1 LSSTPD
7 ITVSDSRRCEL
18 ATRYGRLVVP
28 DIENDLI
35 GRFLSRYGEWAWLEA
50 VFVASVIPDGA
61 RVLDAGAFVGTFGL
75 GIARLRRLELLCCV
89 EANSVILSLLDHN
102 VQANARCPFVVLEAL
117 VAGSEANAA
126 SGHSQPGNLGSMSFS
141 AGPDPDASGA
151 IRAVT
156 LASLRAEHGA
166 FDLIKLDIEGMELD
180 VLRGDVD
187 FLAQGKTT
195 LWIEANEDVRSLEIA
210 DLLLAAN
217 LELFYFAFPA
227 FNPKNFNGDTEPV
240 FTFAFEAGLLAAPAT
255 RPSLSPELIEA
266 GCILRP
272 VRCLDDLKDALW
284 RTPRWGMAEWQGA
297 ATTEE
302 LAALVGRS
310 ILGESF
316 ADFLTSGSDV
326 TPGAK
331 TNIWQK
337 LEAEQAALQD
347 ARTGL
352 VLAEDAL
359 RQAQAL
365 AVERLHQLDAEHQLR
380 EQTDAGLRTATELAV
395 ERLHQLDAERQL
407 REQTDAG
414 LRTATE
420 LAVGRLHQL
429 DAERRLREQAEAG
442 LLVATELAAERLTQ
456 LEAHRLRSEQ
466 IIEALHTTTARGECL
481 RKELDA
487 IQSST
492 TWRVS
497 SPLRRLGGR
506 YPGLRSVVRRLRTSV
521 GALLRQLRR
530 PGTIAV
536 ITVPAEPRA
545 AGPALLVDPHHRD
558 AVRPYFDAAYY
569 LAVNQDI
576 ADAGLDPLDHFVQ
589 QGWREGRAP
598 SPGFDVTYY
607 LEANPDVAAD
617 GINPVVH
624 YAWAGK
630 FEGRSP
636 RRATDARR
644 LYLDAAAPPRER
656 AADWI
661 GAADRS
667 TPISPDALAAALSSR
682 QGNAGTIISVSHDDY
697 GVNIGGIQNLIA
709 DEQKTFAA
717 AGWQYLHLSPAA
729 PLPMLADY
737 GPAETY
743 RLRLRLDGEAIGVA
757 AFPDLAAV
765 LARLRCGGSSLAF
778 VFHHLLGHMPEW
790 LARLPRA
797 GEARPIV
804 WVHDFFTLCSGF
816 TLLRNDVKFCAAP
829 PASSAACMIC
839 VHGEG
844 RRDHLARIHDF
855 FEVVHPTVLAPS
867 AVALD
872 LWRSRSSHDH
882 AGTAVVPPARLV
894 MDVDGEPIA
903 PPNKTPLRIA
913 HLGGVSVH
921 KGWPTFE
928 QLAAAHIG
936 DPRYAFYH
944 LGVGGSPSSRYIRDP
959 IRVSADRPDAM
970 IEAVIRHRIDVVV
983 NWAIWPETFCF
994 VAHEALAGGA
1004 FVVARLAAGNV
1015 WPAVE
1020 ANAPDQ
1026 GCAVA
1031 DEAEL
1036 FQLFESGEIRTR
1048 VARARRFR
1056 GHLQPGGSTADYLL
1070 DDRTATRSLAP
1081 AGALPL

>member
-1 LSSTPD
+1 MTDDTD
-7 ITVSDSRRCEL
+7 ITVSDSRRSEL

-117 VAGSEANAA
+117 VAGSEASAA
-126 SGHSQPGNLGSMSFS
+126 VGHSQPGNLGSMSFS

-151 IRAVT
+151 IRAMT
-156 LASLRAEHGA
+156 LASLRAEYGA

-180 VLRGDVD
+180 VLRSDVD

-210 DLLLAAN
+210 DLLLSAN

-227 FNPKNFNGDTEPV
+227 FNPKNFNGDAEPV
-240 FTFAFEAGLLAAPAT
+240 FAFAFEAGLLAAPAT

-297 ATTEE
+297 ATTAE

-316 ADFLTSGSDV
+316 ADFLTSGSEV

-331 TNIWQK
+331 RTIWQR
-337 LEAEQAALQD
+337 LEDEQAASRD
-347 ARTGL
+347 ARASLSL
-352 VLAEDAL
+352 VEDAL

-365 AVERLHQLDAEHQLR
+365 AVERLRQLDAEHRLR
-380 EQTDAGLRTATELAV
+380 EQTDAGLRTATGLAV
-395 ERLHQLDAERQL
+395 ERLHQLEAERQL
-407 REQTDAG
+407 REQVEAHLIVSTG
-414 LRTATE
+414 LA
-420 LAVGRLHQL
+420 AQRLHQL
-429 DAERRLREQAEAG
+429 EAE
-442 LLVATELAAERLTQ
+442 
-456 LEAHRLRSEQ
+456 RLRSEQ
-466 IIEALHTTTARGECL
+466 IIEALHTTTAQWQCL
-481 RKELDA
+481 RNDLDA

-492 TWRVS
+492 AWRIS
-497 SPLRRLGGR
+497 SPLRRLGSR
-506 YPGLRSVVRRLRTSV
+506 HPGLRSVVRALRTSV
-521 GALLRQLRR
+521 GGVLRRLRR
-530 PGTIAV
+530 PGANAV
-536 ITVPAEPRA
+536 MAMPAQPTPA
-545 AGPALLVDPHHRD
+545 APASLVDPHHRE
-558 AVRPYFDAAYY
+558 AVRPYFDAVYY

-576 ADAGLDPLDHFVQ
+576 AAAGIDPLDHFVQ

-598 SPGFDVTYY
+598 GPGFDVTYY
-607 LEANPDVAAD
+607 LEANPDVATA
-617 GINPVVH
+617 GVNPVVH
-624 YAWAGK
+624 YAWTGK
-630 FEGRSP
+630 AEGRSP
-636 RRATDARR
+636 QRAMDVTR
-644 LYLDAAAPPRER
+644 LYLRAAASPRER

-661 GAADRS
+661 GAVDRS
-667 TPISPDALAAALSSR
+667 TPLSPDTLAAALWSPR
-682 QGNAGTIISVSHDDY
+682 GRAGTVISVSHDDY

-709 DEQKTFAA
+709 DEQKVFAA
-717 AGWQYLHLSPAA
+717 ADWQYLHLSPAA
-729 PLPMLADY
+729 PLPMLADL

-765 LARLRCGGSSLAF
+765 LSQLRGGGNRLTF
-778 VFHHLLGHMPEW
+778 IFHHLLGHMPEW
-790 LARLPRA
+790 LATLPQA
-797 GEARPIV
+797 GEAHTIV

-816 TLLRNDVKFCAAP
+816 TLLRNDVKFCGAP
-829 PASSAACMIC
+829 RARSAACTIC
-839 VHGEG
+839 VYGEE
-844 RRDHLARIHDF
+844 RQEHLARIHDF
-855 FEVVHPTVLAPS
+855 FEAIHPTVLAPS

-872 LWRSRSSHDH
+872 LWRSRSGCSH
-882 AGTAVVPPARLV
+882 AGTAVVPPARLI
-894 MDVDGEPIA
+894 MDVDGEPLTTPDEA
-903 PPNKTPLRIA
+903 PLRIA

-928 QLAAAHIG
+928 QLATAHID
-936 DPRYAFYH
+936 DPRYEFYH
-944 LGVGGSPSSRYIRDP
+944 LGVGGSPSSRYIQDP
-959 IRVSADRPDAM
+959 IRVTTDQRDAM

-983 NWAIWPETFCF
+983 NWAIWPETFSF
-994 VAHEALAGGA
+994 VTHEALAGGA
-1004 FVVARLAAGNV
+1004 FVIARQAAGNV
-1015 WPAVE
+1015 WPAVD

-1036 FQLFESGEIRTR
+1036 FQLFESGDIRTR

-1056 GHLQPGGSTADYLL
+1056 GHLQPSGSTADYLL
-1070 DDRTATRSLAP
+1070 VGRTATRSLAP
-1081 AGALPL
+1081 VGALPL